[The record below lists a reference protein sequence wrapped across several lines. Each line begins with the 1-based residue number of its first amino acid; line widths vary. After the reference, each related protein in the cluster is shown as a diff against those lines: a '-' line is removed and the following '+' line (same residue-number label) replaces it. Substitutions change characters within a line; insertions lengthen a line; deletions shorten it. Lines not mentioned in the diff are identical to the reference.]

1 MLVNAIEF
9 NIVVGSYRGAGPR
22 FAFEFLIVRLSLF
35 HYSKCDHFDK
45 VLIYSHRDL

>member
-45 VLIYSHRDL
+45 ILIYRYRDL